1 MHSADRSAGGTPE
14 PAPPSLL
21 DTAVAL
27 ARERAAD
34 RVGSSGEG
42 IFAHGQ
48 GTREIL
54 ELLRV
59 DEPTRMAALLFG
71 LGDALPLDELAERF
85 GEEVKVL
92 VDGMRQLLRLR
103 DLNLLRDGH
112 ASGDELETLRRMT
125 LAMASDIRVVLLRLS
140 SRLQTLR
147 HHAAARQVAPL
158 AVARETL
165 EVLAPLANRLGLG
178 QLKWELEDLAFRFLE
193 PDLYRSIAR
202 SLETRRSER
211 EAFVR
216 EAIDRLQQALRTQ
229 GLRAE
234 VSGRP
239 KHIYSIH
246 NKMRAKGLAVEDL
259 QDLRAFRVLVD
270 EVKDCYAVL
279 ALVHQMWVPV
289 EREFDDYIAR
299 PKPNGYQ
306 SLHTVL
312 IAEDGKPF
320 EVQIRTRAMHQ
331 HAEFGVASH
340 WRYKE
345 ASTGL
350 AGTSAIQSGRIE
362 PGSSPVQWVRQLLMW
377 QQEVG
382 ATLGGRVATTS
393 DGPDAQIYALTPE
406 ARVVELPRGSTP
418 IDFAYRVHTG
428 LGHRCR
434 GARVD
439 GHMVPLNTELKT
451 GQTVEIMVARQGTKP
466 EGPSRDWLNPQLGF
480 LRSARAR
487 GKVRQWFNALDTERD
502 ADEGRARVER
512 MLQREGRTALA
523 LDELARRL
531 RLASALE
538 LFLAVARDEIG
549 PRALEEAIRL
559 PSEGTRTGGEGA
571 RQAHEALRTAET
583 ERAHSAD
590 AEALQRIGRAARS
603 VGAGGRGVLVVGVD
617 FLMTQLARC
626 CRPIPPDPIM
636 GFVTRGRGVSVHRQG
651 CKSLT
656 EMLRKA
662 PERMLE
668 ANWGEASVS
677 YPADVLLRARD
688 RQGLLR
694 DITEVFARDRINV
707 IAVRTISRD
716 AMAQMNFTVEVSGAA
731 QLSRTLSAVRNVSG
745 VTECRR
751 L

>member
-1 MHSADRSAGGTPE
+1 VNIHSESARVP
-14 PAPPSLL
+14 PAQGSSLL
-21 DTAVAL
+21 EAARAL
-27 ARERAAD
+27 ARARAGERI
-34 RVGSSGEG
+34 GSSGEG
-42 IFAHGQ
+42 IFAHGE
-48 GTREIL
+48 GTVAIL
-54 ELLRV
+54 EQLRV
-59 DEPTRMAALLFG
+59 DEPTRIAALLFG
-71 LGDALPLDELAERF
+71 LGDDVPLSELSDRF
-85 GEEVKVL
+85 GDEVKVL

-103 DLNLLRDGH
+103 DLNLLRSGL
-112 ASGDELETLRRMT
+112 ATGDELETLRRMT

-147 HHAAARQVAPL
+147 HHAAVRQVAPV

-165 EVLAPLANRLGLG
+165 EILAPLANRLGLG

-202 SLETRRSER
+202 SLEERRSARETFIR
-211 EAFVR
+211 EAT
-216 EAIDRLQQALRTQ
+216 ARLQQALQAQ
-229 GLRAE
+229 GIRAE

-246 NKMRAKGLAVEDL
+246 NKMRSKGLAVDDL

-270 EVKDCYAVL
+270 EVRDCYAVL

-306 SLHTVL
+306 SLHTVVT
-312 IAEDGKPF
+312 AEDGKPF

-345 ASTGL
+345 TSTGL
-350 AGTSAIQSGRIE
+350 AGASAVRAQEIAQGT
-362 PGSSPVQWVRQLLMW
+362 SPVQWVRQLLMW

-382 ATLGGRVATTS
+382 ATLGGKVATTS
-393 DGPDAQIYALTPE
+393 AGPDAQIYALTPE
-406 ARVVELPRGSTP
+406 ARVVELPQGSTP

-451 GQTVEIMVARQGTKP
+451 GQTVEIMVARQGAKP
-466 EGPSRDWLNPQLGF
+466 EGPSRDWLNPQLNF
-480 LRSARAR
+480 LRSQRARA
-487 GKVRQWFNALDTERD
+487 KVRQWFNALDTERD
-502 ADEGRARVER
+502 SDEGRARVER
-512 MLQREGRTALA
+512 VLQREGRTALA

-531 RLASALE
+531 RVASPLE
-538 LFLAVARDEIG
+538 LFLAVAREEIG

-559 PSEGTRTGGEGA
+559 PVDPARTQADGA
-571 RQAHEALRTAET
+571 RQAFDALRAAEA
-583 ERAHSAD
+583 ERAQSAD
-590 AEALQRIGRAARS
+590 AEALQRIGRAGRS
-603 VGAGGRGVLVVGVD
+603 AGAPGSSVLVVGVD

-626 CRPIPPDPIM
+626 CRPIPPDAIT

-656 EMLRKA
+656 EMLRKS
-662 PERMLE
+662 PERMLQ
-668 ANWGEASVS
+668 ADWGDAAAT

-707 IAVRTISRD
+707 TAVRTLSRD
-716 AMAQMNFTVEVSGAA
+716 GTAQMQFTVEVSGAP
-731 QLSRTLSAVRNVSG
+731 QLSRTLTVVRNVSG
-745 VTECRR
+745 VMECRR

>member
-1 MHSADRSAGGTPE
+1 MPNADRGAGGSPQ
-14 PAPPSLL
+14 AAKSSLFE
-21 DTAVAL
+21 TAVEV
-27 ARERAAD
+27 ARERAGG
-34 RVGSSGEG
+34 RIGRSGEG

-48 GTREIL
+48 GTLQIL
-54 ELLRV
+54 EQLRV
-59 DEPTRMAALLFG
+59 DEPTQMAALLFG
-71 LGDALPLDELAERF
+71 LDDALPLTELAERF
-85 GEEVKVL
+85 GDEVKVL

-103 DLNLLRDGH
+103 DLHLLRDGQ
-112 ASGDELETLRRMT
+112 ATGDELETLRRMT

-147 HHAAARQVAPL
+147 HHAAARQGAPV

-193 PDLYRSIAR
+193 PDLYRNIAR
-202 SLETRRSER
+202 SLEARRSER
-211 EAFVR
+211 EAFIL
-216 EAIDRLQQALRTQ
+216 EAIDRLQQALRAQ

-234 VSGRP
+234 VTGRP

-246 NKMRAKGLAVEDL
+246 NKMRAKGLAVDDL

-270 EVKDCYAVL
+270 EVRDCYAVL

-299 PKPNGYQ
+299 PKANGYQ
-306 SLHTVL
+306 SLHTVVT
-312 IAEDGKPF
+312 AEDGKPF

-345 ASTGL
+345 TSTGL
-350 AGTSAIQSGRIE
+350 AGAAGKHADRSDSGA
-362 PGSSPVQWVRQLLMW
+362 SPVQWVRQLLMW

-382 ATLGGRVATTS
+382 ATLGGQVATTS
-393 DGPDAQIYALTPE
+393 DGPDAQIFALTPE

-439 GHMVPLNTELKT
+439 GHMVPLHTELKT
-451 GQTVEIMVARQGTKP
+451 GQTVEIMVARQGATP

-502 ADEGRARVER
+502 ADEGRTRVER
-512 MLQREGRTALA
+512 VLQREGRTALA

-531 RLASALE
+531 RMASPLE
-538 LFLAVARDEIG
+538 LFLAVAREEIG

-559 PSEGTRTGGEGA
+559 PVDPTRSLGEGGRHA
-571 RQAHEALRTAET
+571 LDGMRAAEAD
-583 ERAHSAD
+583 RAQSAD
-590 AEALQRIGRAARS
+590 AEALQRIGRAGRS
-603 VGAGGRGVLVVGVD
+603 VGAGGSGVLVVGVD

-626 CRPIPPDPIM
+626 CRPIPPDAIT

-651 CKSLT
+651 CRSLT
-656 EMLRKA
+656 DMLRKA
-662 PERMLE
+662 PERMLD
-668 ANWGEASVS
+668 ADWGDAGAT

-707 IAVRTISRD
+707 TAVRTQSRD
-716 AMAQMNFTVEVSGAA
+716 AMAQMQFTVEVTGAP
-731 QLSRTLSAVRNVSG
+731 QLARTLTAVRNVSG